1 MLLEIKN
8 FQFIPQSLIIS
19 LNNVLTIKVLKIQSN
34 SQIYCQERY
43 FILSISQT
51 DQQQDE
57 EELETPPLYEN
68 QTFIYEFTKVGN
80 YVIQCLNSIPFKAY
94 ISVIQNQKEIS
105 IIQMMQSTKNIEQK
119 PIKLQPKIDLY
130 APENRKFKI
139 LGSQETNMTSTIILE
154 QIKEKCLGEDTNID
168 IVDLIMNNKSN
179 SNIETVSTFNSS
191 FQQPQNIVKIKT
203 DTYSDSGKQEFNT
216 ILDRKSS
223 DPIISTPKVQD
234 RITLIRQKQQQY
246 QSVFEKIQYAIL
258 DSKHIEI
265 DILKKQT
272 DFKKIYT
279 KGLSIMNYLEI
290 EYIMNISKKANV
302 NNEIQN

>member
-19 LNNVLTIKVLKIQSN
+19 QDNVLTIKVLKIQQS
-34 SQIYCQERY
+34 SQIYCQDRY
-43 FILSISQT
+43 FILAISQT
-51 DQQQDE
+51 DQYQNE
-57 EELETPPLYEN
+57 EEIETPPLYEN
-68 QTFIYEFTKVGN
+68 QTFVYQFTKVGN

-105 IIQMMQSTKNIEQK
+105 VVQKMQQTKNIEQNSVK
-119 PIKLQPKIDLY
+119 PQPKVDLY
-130 APENRKFKI
+130 APKNRKFKI
-139 LGSQETNMTSTIILE
+139 LGNQETNMASTIILE

-203 DTYSDSGKQEFNT
+203 DTYSDSGKSEFNT

-223 DPIISTPKVQD
+223 DPIVSTPKVQD
-234 RITLIRQKQQQY
+234 RIMLTRQKQQQL
-246 QSVFEKIQYAIL
+246 SVYEKIQQAIL
-258 DSKHIEI
+258 DSKHKEI
-265 DILKKQT
+265 DLLNNQT
-272 DFKKIYT
+272 DFKKT
-279 KGLSIMNYLEI
+279 YLKEI
-290 EYIMNISKKANV
+290 EYLMNISKKAIV